1 LDLNLYEFLLVNFP
15 EPEEPEVP
23 RIVKR
28 DKGQIM
34 IQLSPMVNENGPI
47 TAYRIVVVYGV
58 GQGEFRKDM
67 LKSFHEAQSEGI
79 PYYITAELNTQ
90 VR

>member
-1 LDLNLYEFLLVNFP
+1 LFLLVNFP

-23 RIVKR
+23 KIVKR
-28 DKGQIM
+28 NKGQIV
-34 IQLSPMVNENGPI
+34 IQLSPAVNENGPI

-58 GQGEFRKDM
+58 GQSEFRKGM
-67 LKSFHEAQSEGI
+67 LKSFHEAESEGI
-79 PYYITAELNTQ
+79 PYYITAELKPQ

>member
-1 LDLNLYEFLLVNFP
+1 LNLYEFLLGIFP

-28 DKGQIM
+28 DKGQIV
-34 IQLSPMVNENGPI
+34 IQLLPAVNENGPI
-47 TAYRIVVVYGV
+47 TAYRIVVIYGIR
-58 GQGEFRKDM
+58 QGEFRKDM
-67 LKSFHEAQSEGI
+67 LKSFHEAASEGI
-79 PYYITAELNTQ
+79 PYYIAAELNPQ